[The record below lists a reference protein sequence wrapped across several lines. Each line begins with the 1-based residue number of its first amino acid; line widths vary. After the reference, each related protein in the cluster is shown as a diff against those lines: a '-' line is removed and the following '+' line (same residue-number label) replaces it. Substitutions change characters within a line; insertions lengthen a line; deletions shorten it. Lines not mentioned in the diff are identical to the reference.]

1 MKKIIVAVLL
11 SLFAL
16 SMFNSCK
23 SKDCPAY
30 GQVEVEQQVEQVEI
44 NS

>member
-11 SLFAL
+11 TFFVLTIIS
-16 SMFNSCK
+16 SCR

-30 GQVEVEQQVEQVEI
+30 GQTDVEQTKV
-44 NS
+44 NG

>member
-1 MKKIIVAVLL
+1 MKRLIVAAVVCLFVVAVL
-11 SLFAL
+11 S
-16 SMFNSCK
+16 SCK

-30 GQVEVEQQVEQVEI
+30 SQADIEKIEV

>member
-1 MKKIIVAVLL
+1 MKRFIVAVVF
-11 SLFAL
+11 SLFVVAVL
-16 SMFNSCK
+16 SSCK

-30 GQVEVEQQVEQVEI
+30 GQVEVENVEV

>member
-1 MKKIIVAVLL
+1 MKRFIVAVVF
-11 SLFAL
+11 SLFVVAVL
-16 SMFNSCK
+16 SSCK

-30 GQVEVEQQVEQVEI
+30 SQVEVENVEV

>member
-1 MKKIIVAVLL
+1 MKRFIVAVVVC
-11 SLFAL
+11 LFVAAV
-16 SMFNSCK
+16 FGSCK

-30 GQVEVEQQVEQVEI
+30 SQVDIENVEV

>member
-11 SLFAL
+11 SLFIVAVL
-16 SMFNSCK
+16 GSCK

-30 GQVEVEQQVEQVEI
+30 GKVEVEQTEI
-44 NS
+44 NG

>member
-1 MKKIIVAVLL
+1 MKRFIVGVVAVLFIVTLL
-11 SLFAL
+11 S
-16 SMFNSCK
+16 SCK

-30 GQVEVEQQVEQVEI
+30 GQAEIENIEI

>member
-1 MKKIIVAVLL
+1 MKKIIAALLL
-11 SLFAL
+11 SLFVIAVL
-16 SMFNSCK
+16 SSCK

-30 GQVEVEQQVEQVEI
+30 SQYSTEQTDT

>member
-11 SLFAL
+11 SLFVL
-16 SMFNSCK
+16 SMLSSCK

-30 GQVEVEQQVEQVEI
+30 SQAENEQVEI

>member
-1 MKKIIVAVLL
+1 MKKIIAVLLL
-11 SLFAL
+11 SLFVVAVL
-16 SMFNSCK
+16 SSCK

-30 GQVEVEQQVEQVEI
+30 SQTSIEQTDI

>member
-1 MKKIIVAVLL
+1 MKKFFVVIAI
-11 SLFAL
+11 SLFVLTIL
-16 SMFNSCK
+16 SSCK

-30 GQVEVEQQVEQVEI
+30 GQVEVEQIEV

>member
-1 MKKIIVAVLL
+1 MKKFFVVIAILLFVLTIL
-11 SLFAL
+11 S
-16 SMFNSCK
+16 SCK

-30 GQVEVEQQVEQVEI
+30 GQVEVEQIEV

>member
-1 MKKIIVAVLL
+1 MKKIFVVIAI
-11 SLFAL
+11 SLFVLTVL
-16 SMFNSCK
+16 SSCK

-30 GQVEVEQQVEQVEI
+30 GQVEVEQIEA

>member
-11 SLFAL
+11 SLFIVAVL
-16 SMFNSCK
+16 SSCK

-30 GQVEVEQQVEQVEI
+30 GQVEVEQTEI
-44 NS
+44 NG